1 MVPEWPNEDW
11 HYFYFIPCGPKVRY
25 EGGVLCHTFFQLV
38 LWFGIFAIF
47 EFDDRDGVGAVRSFF
62 KDDGVWSGV
71 TPSVVTEEG
80 LEFLRAP

>member
-1 MVPEWPNEDW
+1 MVPEWPMRIGTSSTE
-11 HYFYFIPCGPKVRY
+11 VRY
-25 EGGVLCHTFFQLV
+25 EELGVLCHKNFQLV

-62 KDDGVWSGV
+62 KDDGVWSRV

-80 LEFLRAP
+80 LEFLRAR